1 MDSQSD
7 PLKDLDRNS
16 FFHPFSSLGTHEKF
30 GAEIFVEGQG
40 STLTDS
46 SGKNY
51 LDAIAG
57 LWCVNIGYSNKE
69 MSQAIADQASKL
81 AYYQTLT
88 SYGTDIA
95 AEYSARLIEL
105 SPVPMSK
112 VFFGS
117 SGSDANDTM
126 VKIVWSYQNYLGK
139 PNKKKIISRHH
150 GYHGSTIFAA
160 GLTGFSNLH
169 NNFDLPL
176 ARTLHTKSTH
186 PLWDKLE
193 TADTAQFVAELARDL
208 EEMILAEGPETIG
221 AFIAEPIMAGGGVLV
236 PPAGYFAAIQSIL
249 KKYEI
254 LFIADEVVTGFGRTG
269 KMFGTETFDLKPDL
283 ITLAKGITSGY
294 IPLSACLVSEKI
306 WRVLVEGS
314 ASAGAYGHGY
324 TYSGHPLAMKA
335 AMVNLDIIER
345 DNLLESVTDKGSK
358 LLAQLKSRLK
368 DHEFVGDIRG
378 FGLLAAVE
386 FVKRRS
392 PLTPFELNS
401 RVGAR
406 VARKSFENGLIVR
419 PLSESSTIAFSPT
432 FVVTDSQISEI
443 VDKFAG
449 SVETVF
455 KELHSEGVLK
465 D

>member
-16 FFHPFSSLGTHEKF
+16 FFHPFSSLGTHEKY

-46 SGKNY
+46 SGKKY

-57 LWCVNIGYSNKE
+57 LWCVNIGYGNKE

-186 PLWDKLE
+186 PLWDKPE

-208 EEMILAEGPETIG
+208 EEMIRAEGPETIG

-236 PPAGYFAAIQSIL
+236 PPAGYFEAIQSIL

-294 IPLSACLVSEKI
+294 VPLSACLVSEKI

-345 DNLLESVTDKGSK
+345 DNLLENVTDKGNK
-358 LLAQLKSRLK
+358 LLAQLKARLK

-386 FVKRRS
+386 FVKKRS

-432 FVVTDSQISEI
+432 FVVTDAQVSEI
-443 VDKFAG
+443 VEKFAD

>member
-1 MDSQSD
+1 
-7 PLKDLDRNS
+7 
-16 FFHPFSSLGTHEKF
+16 
-30 GAEIFVEGQG
+30 
-40 STLTDS
+40 
-46 SGKNY
+46 
-51 LDAIAG
+51 
-57 LWCVNIGYSNKE
+57 
-69 MSQAIADQASKL
+69 
-81 AYYQTLT
+81 
-88 SYGTDIA
+88 
-95 AEYSARLIEL
+95 
-105 SPVPMSK
+105 MSK

-345 DNLLESVTDKGSK
+345 DNLLENVTDKGSK

-386 FVKRRS
+386 FVKKRS

>member
-16 FFHPFSSLGTHEKF
+16 FFHPFSSLGTHEKY

-46 SGKNY
+46 SGKKY

-57 LWCVNIGYSNKE
+57 LWCVNIGYGSKE
-69 MSQAIADQASKL
+69 MSQAIANQASKL

-95 AEYSARLIEL
+95 AEYSSRLIEL

-236 PPAGYFAAIQSIL
+236 PPAGYFEAIQSIL

-345 DNLLESVTDKGSK
+345 DNLLENVTDKGNK
-358 LLAQLKSRLK
+358 LLAQLKARLY

-386 FVKRRS
+386 FVKKRS

-401 RVGAR
+401 RVAAR

-449 SVETVF
+449 SVETIF

>member
-16 FFHPFSSLGTHEKF
+16 FFHPFSSLGTHEKY

-46 SGKNY
+46 SGKKY

-57 LWCVNIGYSNKE
+57 LWCVNIGYGNKE

-186 PLWDKLE
+186 PLWDKPE

-208 EEMILAEGPETIG
+208 EEMILAESPETIG

-236 PPAGYFAAIQSIL
+236 PPAGYFEAIQSIL

-294 IPLSACLVSEKI
+294 VPLSACLVSEKI

-345 DNLLESVTDKGSK
+345 DNLLENVTDKGNK
-358 LLAQLKSRLK
+358 LLAQLKARLK

-386 FVKRRS
+386 FVKKRS

-432 FVVTDSQISEI
+432 FVVTDAQVSEI
-443 VDKFAG
+443 VEKFAD

>member
-16 FFHPFSSLGTHEKF
+16 FFHPFSSLGTHEKY

-46 SGKNY
+46 SGKKY

-57 LWCVNIGYSNKE
+57 LWCVNIGYGNKE
-69 MSQAIADQASKL
+69 ISQAIADQASKL

-95 AEYSARLIEL
+95 AEYSSRLIEL

-249 KKYEI
+249 NKYEI

-345 DNLLESVTDKGSK
+345 DNLLENVTDKGSK

-386 FVKRRS
+386 FVKKRS

>member
-16 FFHPFSSLGTHEKF
+16 FFHPFSSLGTHEKY

-46 SGKNY
+46 SGKKY

-57 LWCVNIGYSNKE
+57 LWCVNIGYGNKE
-69 MSQAIADQASKL
+69 MSKAIADQASKL

-95 AEYSARLIEL
+95 AEYSSRLIEL

-345 DNLLESVTDKGSK
+345 DNLLENVTDKGNK
-358 LLAQLKSRLK
+358 LLTQLKSRLK

-386 FVKRRS
+386 FVKKRS
-392 PLTPFELNS
+392 PLKPFELS
-401 RVGAR
+401 TGVAAR
-406 VARKSFENGLIVR
+406 IARKSFENGLIVR

-432 FVVTDSQISEI
+432 FVVTGSQISEI

-449 SVETVF
+449 SIETVF